1 MPNSPISSKQKPL
14 HPMKVTCV
22 VESRYENFVDPVF
35 NIVEEHCNDMGIEY
49 DIRGFQSWRNTDD
62 RDNITKLPAFHIYM
76 GGLYETTFYSN
87 DDVIEMIEAYFEKM
101 KEKEKKRREA
111 REAWKKYFIIPKTLF
126 RLSPPTTPQPIQ
138 MESNP
143 MHE

>member
-1 MPNSPISSKQKPL
+1 MA
-14 HPMKVTCV
+14 
-22 VESRYENFVDPVF
+22 
-35 NIVEEHCNDMGIEY
+35 IEY
-49 DIRGFQSWRNTDD
+49 DIRGFQSWKHTDD
-62 RDNITKLPAFHIYM
+62 RNNITKLPAFHIYM

-87 DDVIEMIEAYFEKM
+87 DDVIEMIEGYFEKM
-101 KEKEKKRREA
+101 KEKEKKRHEA